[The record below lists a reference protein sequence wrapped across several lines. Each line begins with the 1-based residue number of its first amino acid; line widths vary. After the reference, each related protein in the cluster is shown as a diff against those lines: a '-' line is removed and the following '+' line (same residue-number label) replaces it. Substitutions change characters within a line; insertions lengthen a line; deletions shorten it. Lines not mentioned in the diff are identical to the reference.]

1 MIAMTGGLPLCFV
14 SPLRR
19 RVRRALGVLAVGLVL
34 WLGAV
39 GVEAYLPQTFV
50 TNGAASQVARFIAHY
65 STGPVEGRIQP
76 VEGSLTFD
84 PARLDSGLTGAFS
97 VDVENLDTGLGLRDR
112 ALRNE
117 YLETHLYDRAEFAFH
132 RAAPRNWEEDG
143 GIIRFD
149 LDGELT
155 FHGVTRTE
163 SVAATLTP
171 TEAGY
176 NGVIRF
182 EIVLSDYDIEPPTW
196 LFLTVRDLVQITVLL
211 TLTPQG

>member
-1 MIAMTGGLPLCFV
+1 MTGGLPLHSV
-14 SPLRR
+14 PALRR
-19 RVRRALGVLAVGLVL
+19 RVRRALCVLAVGLVL
-34 WLGAV
+34 WLGTV
-39 GVEAYLPQTFV
+39 GLEAYVPQTFV
-50 TNGAASQVARFIAHY
+50 TNGTASQVARFMAHY

-84 PARLDSGLTGAFS
+84 PARLDSGLTGTFS
-97 VDVENLDTGLGLRDR
+97 VDVHNLDTGLGLRDR
-112 ALRNE
+112 ALRND
-117 YLETHLYDRAEFAFH
+117 YLETHLYDRAEFVFH
-132 RAAPRNWEEDG
+132 RAAPRNWEEEDG
-143 GIIRFD
+143 GVIRFD

-176 NGVIRF
+176 SGVIRF
-182 EIVLSDYDIEPPTW
+182 DILLSDYDIEPPTW